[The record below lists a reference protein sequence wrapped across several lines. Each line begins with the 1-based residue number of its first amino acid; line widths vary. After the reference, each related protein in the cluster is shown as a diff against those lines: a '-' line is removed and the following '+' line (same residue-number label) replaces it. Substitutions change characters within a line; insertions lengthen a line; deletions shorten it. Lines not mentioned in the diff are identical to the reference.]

1 MHGILSDAIEG
12 KEKKNDGTGE
22 VQAVCRIKRTIL
34 HKTLHVKVT
43 S

>member
-1 MHGILSDAIEG
+1 MHGIFSDAIEG
-12 KEKKNDGTGE
+12 KEKKNDGIGE

-43 S
+43 L